1 MSLGIMIAVFASF
14 GFITTHAGALV
25 GSTAKPVLTYE
36 KCPDGFVRFQDS
48 CYNFYVEQFSWPEAM
63 VFCQALK
70 YSLVTLTSPAQYEF
84 LRSHLATI
92 TEPGVKARVV
102 TTTPFPYNRYGWP
115 NLQTVQSRFQS
126 VSSNSGAYP
135 AAGFWTA
142 GTAAELLGDWKWIT
156 TGQTIHFEQINATD
170 PNTGG
175 HIGVSADQK
184 SGCLALSK
192 SMSFKISRQPC
203 KTTQHFICE
212 RHDSS

>member
-1 MSLGIMIAVFASF
+1 MKHFHVGTSRQLNRLYYIIRLYYTYLPLSFNLCWYSFTSILQHGNIIVRMSGDPSQIF
-14 GFITTHAGALV
+14 FIV
-25 GSTAKPVLTYE
+25 
-36 KCPDGFVRFQDS
+36 
-48 CYNFYVEQFSWPEAM
+48 
-63 VFCQALK
+63 
-70 YSLVTLTSPAQYEF
+70 
-84 LRSHLATI
+84 
-92 TEPGVKARVV
+92 EPGVKARIVP
-102 TTTPFPYNRYGWP
+102 TTPSPYNRYEWQ
-115 NLQTVQSRFQS
+115 NMHTIQSRFQS

-156 TGQTIHFEQINATD
+156 TGQTIDFEQFNATD

>member
-1 MSLGIMIAVFASF
+1 MSLGILIHVAVFASF

-25 GSTAKPVLTYE
+25 NSTAKPVLTYE

-92 TEPGVKARVV
+92 T
-102 TTTPFPYNRYGWP
+102 
-115 NLQTVQSRFQS
+115 
-126 VSSNSGAYP
+126 GAYP

-156 TGQTIHFEQINATD
+156 TGQTIDFEQFNATD

>member
-1 MSLGIMIAVFASF
+1 MSGYQEIL
-14 GFITTHAGALV
+14 FIV
-25 GSTAKPVLTYE
+25 
-36 KCPDGFVRFQDS
+36 
-48 CYNFYVEQFSWPEAM
+48 
-63 VFCQALK
+63 
-70 YSLVTLTSPAQYEF
+70 
-84 LRSHLATI
+84 
-92 TEPGVKARVV
+92 EPGVKARVI

-115 NLQTVQSRFQS
+115 NMQTVQSRFQS

-142 GTAAELLGDWKWIT
+142 GTAAELFGDWKWIT
-156 TGQTIHFEQINATD
+156 TGQTIHFEQFNATD

-203 KTTQHFICE
+203 MTTQHFICE
-212 RHDSS
+212 RHDSSKNSGKKSKQVA